1 MESLFHYCSTNSFV
15 EIIKSKKIRLSS
27 LSHSNDYLEGKLIS
41 RVFERLC
48 DRDSL
53 SPFIKRKLLDKLNEL
68 DGGIEG
74 LAFCLSTEEDLL
86 SQWRG
91 YADDGRGVAIG
102 FSRDAIESLTRSNLV
117 NQFPLLQLEQVLYTD
132 EEHENA
138 LLPAYQELKR
148 LIEMGALQGAL
159 GGGLFDLGGAKSG
172 KPEQRALDDE
182 AYKKLFLMYF
192 NLYKLKSQAFKEEC
206 EWRLIYPLIAKQLT
220 EHLVYAKPDRIIPFI
235 EAALPMGKG
244 SITKILLGPKHQ
256 SDPVDIQRTLFKF
269 GFGMP
274 EVIRSK
280 ASYR

>member
-1 MESLFHYCSTNSFV
+1 MELLFHYCSSNSFV

-53 SPFIKRKLLDKLNEL
+53 NPFIKGKLLTKLSEL

-74 LAFCLSTEEDLL
+74 LAFCMSTEEDLL

-91 YADDGRGVAIG
+91 YADDGRGIAIG
-102 FSRDAIESLTRSNLV
+102 FHRDAIESLTRSSLPNHL
-117 NQFPLLQLEQVLYTD
+117 PLPQLEQVLYTD
-132 EEHENA
+132 VEHENA
-138 LLPAYQELKR
+138 LLPAYQELRR
-148 LIEMGALQGAL
+148 LIEMGALQGSL
-159 GGGLFDLGGAKSG
+159 GGGLFGSVAPTSG

-182 AYKKLFLMYF
+182 AYQKLFLMYF
-192 NLYKLKSQAFKEEC
+192 NLYKLKSQAFKEER
-206 EWRLIYPLIAKQLT
+206 EWRLIYPLVAKQFT
-220 EHLVYAKPDRIIPFI
+220 DHFVYAKSDRIIPFI
-235 EAALPMGKG
+235 EATLPTERG
-244 SITKILLGPKHQ
+244 SISKIVLGPKHQ
-256 SDPVDIQRTLFKF
+256 SDPDDIRRTLFKF
-269 GFGMP
+269 GFGIP